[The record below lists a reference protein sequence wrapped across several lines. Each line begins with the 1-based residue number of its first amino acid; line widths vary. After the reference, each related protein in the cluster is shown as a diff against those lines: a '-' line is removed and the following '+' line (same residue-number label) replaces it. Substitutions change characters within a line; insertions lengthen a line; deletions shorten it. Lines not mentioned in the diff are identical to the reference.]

1 MGKPD
6 TLSWRPVYGN
16 RSSDNENVV
25 LLHLEFLVIH
35 TLEGVE
41 LMGAEQS
48 ILSEVCKGNCSR
60 DLEEPVTKAIQ
71 EL

>member
-25 LLHLEFLVIH
+25 LLCLEFLAVHI
-35 TLEGVE
+35 LEGVE
-41 LMGAEQS
+41 LIGVE
-48 ILSEVCKGNCSR
+48 
-60 DLEEPVTKAIQ
+60 
-71 EL
+71 